1 MSPSNRIAVTEPAA
15 EDFDQLPFWY
25 DLAGIDNED
34 YSAEI
39 DGFTC
44 ALQDGYLGAAVGKP
58 GGGNLATLI
67 DLDHSRW
74 YYARTSVRVL
84 RLNGEPIGILI
95 MGAHWR
101 LWEMM
106 KKRGAHL
113 AGATVDGFPLGEV
126 DFMIAAM
133 AMAKLHVLAVHPDQ
147 HGRGH
152 GRRLI
157 REAFKISK
165 ADRLSML
172 YGQFRSDRPHLR
184 KFYTAAGFTVLDPGE
199 PMPLYMATGTE
210 GDLLTVEPT
219 ETTFWAV
226 RDSRRR

>member
-15 EDFDQLPFWY
+15 EDFEQLPFWY
-25 DLAGIDNED
+25 GLAGVDQKD

-39 DGFTC
+39 HGFTS
-44 ALQDGYLGAAVGKP
+44 ALQDGYLGVAVGKP
-58 GGGNLATLI
+58 GRGNVETLL
-67 DLDHSRW
+67 DLDQSRW
-74 YYARTSVRVL
+74 YYARTSARVL
-84 RLNGEPIGILI
+84 RLNGEPIGMLI

-113 AGATVDGFPLGEV
+113 TGATIDGFPLGEV

-157 REAFKISK
+157 REALKIGK

-210 GDLLTVEPT
+210 GDLLVVEST
-219 ETTFWAV
+219 ETIFWTTV
-226 RDSRRR
+226 P

>member
-15 EDFDQLPFWY
+15 EDFEQLPFWY
-25 DLAGIDNED
+25 DLVGIDQED
-34 YSAEI
+34 YSSEI
-39 DGFTC
+39 DGFAA
-44 ALQDGYLGAAVGKP
+44 ALQGGYLGAAVGKP
-58 GGGNLATLI
+58 GRDKFATLM
-67 DLDHSRW
+67 DLDQSRA

-106 KKRGAHL
+106 KERGAHL
-113 AGATVDGFPLGEV
+113 AGATVDGFPRGEV
-126 DFMIAAM
+126 DFIIAAM
-133 AMAKLHVLAVHPDQ
+133 AMAKLHVLAVRPDQ

-157 REAFKISK
+157 REAFKICK
-165 ADRLSML
+165 ADQLSML

-184 KFYTAAGFTVLDPGE
+184 KFYTAAGFAVLDPGE

-210 GDLLTVEPT
+210 GDLLIVEPS
-219 ETTFWAV
+219 ETTFWTTV
-226 RDSRRR
+226 P